1 MAFFSLS
8 RSVLASPIC
17 HHGLFEALFPLLVA
31 LNLEAPTLYFLSTIL
46 CRCEFR
52 GDLASPA
59 FIANQ
64 ETGIEN
70 QWGGLGVGTMGGG
83 KLEALKKRGR
93 LEHQR
98 LNMLCL

>member
-70 QWGGLGVGTMGGG
+70 QWGGL
-83 KLEALKKRGR
+83 EALKKRGR